1 LFCGIN
7 SKNNRY
13 FLRQGENIM
22 TYEQAQIELSRLPTD
37 KQLGV
42 KLAQRA
48 IAEGIIDKVSNDRNL
63 DKIFGKEFEQG
74 FNEYYNAWKIM
85 QKYN

>member
-48 IAEGIIDKVSNDRNL
+48 IAEGIIDKVANDRNL

>member
-1 LFCGIN
+1 
-7 SKNNRY
+7 
-13 FLRQGENIM
+13 M

-48 IAEGIIDKVSNDRNL
+48 IAEGIIDKVANDRNL